1 MSEQVFE
8 RANHRHDAFFV
19 AGFARQAQ
27 RCSPESQPPDP
38 SNELKE
44 H

>member
-19 AGFARQAQ
+19 AGFAATGSAVLARVATV
-27 RCSPESQPPDP
+27 
-38 SNELKE
+38 
-44 H
+44 